1 MEIILLIF
9 NIIQIILLAFLGLS
23 TFYIFILAI
32 AGLFKIK
39 RPPFVDDKQRKI
51 AVMIP
56 GYKEDA
62 VIVHVAE
69 DALNQNYPSDLY
81 DVVIIADS
89 FQPETIA
96 ELKKLPIKLIE
107 VSFDKSTKSKALN
120 KAMAQLPENY
130 YDIAVILD
138 ADNLI
143 EADCLTKFNESF
155 SRGFHILQGHR
166 VAKNTDTTLAVLD
179 AISEEVNNH
188 LFRKGHR
195 VLGLSSALIGSGMA
209 FDYNFFKELMAGV
222 KAIGGFDKD
231 IELRIT
237 KSGDKIEYL
246 DHALIYDEKVSEEKT
261 FSNQRRRWLAAQMV
275 YFSQSFLPALKD
287 LVLKGNLDFFLKSFQ
302 QIQPPRVLLIGIS
315 WIFAIVSLV
324 LIRDQF
330 TRFWILL
337 WAMVNFSIM
346 ISIPRKF
353 WNKQLFKAILGLPR
367 GFILMF
373 LTLLK
378 IKGANK
384 TFIHT
389 THSANKVDKK

>member
-1 MEIILLIF
+1 MEILYLISG
-9 NIIQIILLAFLGLS
+9 IIQIVLLVYLGLG
-23 TFYIFILAI
+23 TIYIFILAI
-32 AGLFKIK
+32 AGQFRIRRPAIK
-39 RPPFVDDKQRKI
+39 DDKKRRF
-51 AVMIP
+51 AVLIP

-69 DALNQNYPSDLY
+69 EALTQDYPQELY

-89 FQPETIA
+89 FQPETL
-96 ELKKLPIKLIE
+96 EQLRQLPIKVIE
-107 VSFDKSTKSKALN
+107 VSFEKSTKSKALN
-120 KAMAQLPENY
+120 KAMAQLPEQY
-130 YDIAVILD
+130 YDVALVLD
-138 ADNLI
+138 ADNVMEPAL
-143 EADCLTKFNESF
+143 LTKLNESF
-155 SRGFHILQGHR
+155 SRGFRIIQGHR
-166 VAKNTDTTLAVLD
+166 VAKNINNTLAILD
-179 AISEEVNNH
+179 AISEEINNH

-209 FDYNFFKELMAGV
+209 FEYDYFKDLMSGV

-237 KSGDKIEYL
+237 RSGIKIEYL
-246 DHALIYDEKVSEEKT
+246 EKALVYDEKVSETKT
-261 FSNQRRRWLAAQMV
+261 FSNQRRRWLAAQFV

-287 LVLKGNLDFFLKSFQ
+287 LFLKGNLDFFLKSYQ
-302 QIQPPRVLLIGIS
+302 QVQPPRILLIGLS
-315 WIFAIVSLV
+315 WILAIISFV
-324 LIRDQF
+324 LLRDQY
-330 TRFWILL
+330 TYAWLIL

-353 WNKQLFKAILGLPR
+353 WNKQLLVAVAGLPR

-378 IKGANK
+378 IRGANK

-389 THSANKVDKK
+389 THSVSDKNKK